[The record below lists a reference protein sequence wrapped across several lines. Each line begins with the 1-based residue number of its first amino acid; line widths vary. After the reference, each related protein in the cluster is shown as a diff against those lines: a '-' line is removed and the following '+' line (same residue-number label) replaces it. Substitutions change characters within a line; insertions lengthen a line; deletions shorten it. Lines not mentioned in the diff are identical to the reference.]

1 MREKLTAYVR
11 NLFREAADT
20 PRNRD
25 LEEEILQNT
34 LDRYDDLIA
43 DGVSPESA
51 YAQAVANI
59 GNIGS
64 LLEQPVHQPQTG
76 PVQERRSGRRVIA
89 LVIAIVVVI
98 ALVVTAGMVLLFG
111 LNFAGSS
118 NRGFGRYEDPED
130 VFENR
135 IDSMEESMEHWA
147 EGVETELEDALQSAI
162 DSGFAGFDYHY
173 ANEDSFTIGSAEVKA
188 GNTNRLVIDWV
199 AGSVTVE
206 TYDGD
211 TISISEP
218 EQEKEKNQ
226 LRWRQ
231 EGDTLTIRYCA
242 STGSGQV
249 GAKDLTVQIPAELA
263 DKLQYVQINTTSAE
277 TNVSGLKA
285 GELQFDSTSGE
296 LDVSGAYRILDVDT
310 TSGGMKFAGEVKNVE
325 IDTVSGDVTMN
336 CSETPDELSFDS
348 TSGDLELLL
357 PERRSFEASYD
368 TVSGDFHNEF
378 GGIQFRGDEMYF
390 EGTEGGNP
398 AELEFDTV
406 SGDVRIEKAA
416 G

>member
-1 MREKLTAYVR
+1 MRERLTAHVR
-11 NLFREAADT
+11 NLFQGAADT

-64 LLEQPVHQPQTG
+64 LLEQPVYRPQTG
-76 PVQERRSGRRVIA
+76 PEAPRHSGRRGIWIA
-89 LVIAIVVVI
+89 VAVVAGILV
-98 ALVVTAGMVLLFG
+98 LVLAGMLVLFG

-118 NRGFGRYEDPED
+118 SRGFGRYEDPED

-135 IDSMEESMEHWA
+135 IESMEESVEHWA

-173 ANEDSFTIGSAEVKA
+173 TNEDSFTIGSAEVKA

-242 STGSGQV
+242 STGTGEV
-249 GAKDLTVQIPAELA
+249 GAKDLTVKVPAEFAAVLR
-263 DKLQYVQINTTSAE
+263 YVQIDTVSADAY
-277 TNVSGLKA
+277 VSGLEI
-285 GELQFDSTSGE
+285 GELQFDSTSGNLE
-296 LDVSGAYRILDVDT
+296 FSGWAWDT
-310 TSGGMKFAGEVKNVE
+310 D
-325 IDTVSGDVTMN
+325 IDTVSGTAELNFED
-336 CSETPDELSFDS
+336 TPNELSFDS
-348 TSGDLELLL
+348 TSGDLILFL
-357 PERRSFEASYD
+357 PDRNDFEVSFE
-368 TVSGDFHNEF
+368 TVSGDFHNNF
-378 GGIQFRGDEMYF
+378 GTYHQRDDEMYF
-390 EGTEGGNP
+390 EGTERGKL
-398 AELEFDTV
+398 AELEIDTV